1 MSNLQPH
8 RYFSAKLIT
17 DGNINTGDPSDA
29 LQSLEDAGIA
39 VVHFDRE
46 KNSGTYYVGHFAV
59 SYTLAYNFLTDL
71 GFRVLELSEESS
83 EITYGG

>member
-1 MSNLQPH
+1 MSNLQPK
-8 RYFSAKLIT
+8 RYFSAKLVT
-17 DGNINTGDPSDA
+17 DGNLNTGVPGNA
-29 LQSLEDAGIA
+29 LQSLEVAGITI
-39 VVHFDRE
+39 VNFDRE

-71 GFRVLELSEESS
+71 GFRVLELSEELS

>member
-1 MSNLQPH
+1 MSNLQPY
-8 RYFSAKLIT
+8 RYFSAKLVT
-17 DGNINTGDPSDA
+17 DGNLNTGDPSDA
-29 LQSLEDAGIA
+29 LRSLEDAGITI
-39 VVHFDRE
+39 VNFDRE

-71 GFRVLELSEESS
+71 GFRVLELSEELS